1 MKYKNERINIM
12 AKTQTKKMISPEDQM
27 TRDPDTNPIKA
38 SSGSDPITDAKLEIL
53 STVASSPVFFTPA
66 TAIPEAIQNL
76 YSWEDS
82 DLQGELYSR
91 NFKNVILSRIS
102 GTPAK
107 LETYE
112 ETNKKTG
119 EIKEKTRAVTNID
132 MPHSSGKIVGLEE
145 NGKQK
150 RILSFAGGR
159 LTQVSLTE
167 LGEACPYAKMGAGK
181 DTIEMVV
188 NFFEL
193 HHDLTLWC
201 DVHEV
206 GQPVRQ
212 GVEINL
218 RPAQGKEQKVFA
230 CGVEILPPDEKTGGM
245 RTRAWWVAQVP
256 DFSHEKHV
264 EQVNMKLGA
273 KTATDNARQ
282 PMPSEP
288 ENW

>member
-1 MKYKNERINIM
+1 MAQEKSESRPHKIKPAIVTTPITIKDVEVVSERVGQITRLISFLDSKIILRALAPSAVLKIKIKANTKINIM

-112 ETNKKTG
+112 ETNKKT
-119 EIKEKTRAVTNID
+119 
-132 MPHSSGKIVGLEE
+132 
-145 NGKQK
+145 
-150 RILSFAGGR
+150 
-159 LTQVSLTE
+159 
-167 LGEACPYAKMGAGK
+167 
-181 DTIEMVV
+181 
-188 NFFEL
+188 
-193 HHDLTLWC
+193 
-201 DVHEV
+201 
-206 GQPVRQ
+206 
-212 GVEINL
+212 
-218 RPAQGKEQKVFA
+218 
-230 CGVEILPPDEKTGGM
+230 
-245 RTRAWWVAQVP
+245 
-256 DFSHEKHV
+256 
-264 EQVNMKLGA
+264 
-273 KTATDNARQ
+273 
-282 PMPSEP
+282 
-288 ENW
+288 